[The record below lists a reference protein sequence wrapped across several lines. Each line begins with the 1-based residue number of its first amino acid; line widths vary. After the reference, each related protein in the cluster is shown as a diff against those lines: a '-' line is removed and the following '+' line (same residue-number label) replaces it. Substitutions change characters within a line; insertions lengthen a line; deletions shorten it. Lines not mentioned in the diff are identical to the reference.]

1 MRFLWE
7 KIRIPMVNHQIPMR
21 EDEETTYLPMREDL
35 KNHEIPMRKDQK
47 TNGKPSN
54 SYGGRFENEW

>member
-1 MRFLWE
+1 
-7 KIRIPMVNHQIPMR
+7 MR